1 MPVLFAQSL
10 LDQLLAGD
18 SVGSAVVR
26 AAFVLLT
33 GAVGVYL
40 MLPRGRAREEN
51 QTNRWLGG
59 ALCMVALALMLV
71 APVTADLMRGEASL
85 LWTVADEP
93 YEVPG
98 LTPPSTT
105 PKAVTQGAS
114 AAFFLFAGISL
125 VSAVMMITSRNPVYS
140 ALWFALVLLANSG
153 LYFLQGAEFLAAST
167 IIIYAG
173 AIIVTFLFVV
183 MLAQPRGTAAYDR
196 RSREPLFTCIAG
208 LLISAAI
215 VGTLHYAAR
224 TGGQPGGPTFLDGFK
239 QSEQY
244 ADGGKTPRTWN
255 MAPNLPHVK
264 SLGLTLYTDHVVAVE
279 AIGLLL
285 LAAVVGAML
294 IAGHR
299 MEPKT

>member
-1 MPVLFAQSL
+1 MLSLFAQSPV
-10 LDQLLAGD
+10 DQILAGD

-26 AAFVLLT
+26 SAFVLLT

-51 QTNRWLGG
+51 QANRWIGG
-59 ALCMVALALMLV
+59 ALCLVALALMLV
-71 APVTADLMRGEASL
+71 APVTADLLRGEASL
-85 LWTVADEP
+85 LWPIETVETVDLDP
-93 YEVPG
+93 V
-98 LTPPSTT
+98 TNPPE
-105 PKAVTQGAS
+105 AVGRGVS
-114 AAFFLFAGISL
+114 FAFFLFAGISL
-125 VSAVMMITSRNPVYS
+125 VSAVMMISSRNPVYS

-196 RSREPLFTCIAG
+196 RSREPLFTCVAG

-224 TGGQPGGPTFLDGFK
+224 AEGLPQGPTFLPGYQ
-239 QSEQY
+239 QSQQY
-244 ADGGKTPRTWN
+244 AQFGWTSRQWN
-255 MAPNLPHVK
+255 MNPGVKHVK
-264 SLGLTLYTDHVVAVE
+264 ALGLTLYTDHVVAVE

-299 MEPKT
+299 LEKT